1 LHNGSVPNLYQLLL
15 PAKDRVKTFHV
26 GSHEFDTADIG
37 FSTQPSPGTFEF
49 RVQGPDGKTIA
60 GNDNAGHEGVGYT
73 QVREGNTN
81 RDFTDTERRALIEYM
96 KTLR

>member
-1 LHNGSVPNLYQLLL
+1 
-15 PAKDRVKTFHV
+15 
-26 GSHEFDTADIG
+26 
-37 FSTQPSPGTFEF
+37 
-49 RVQGPDGKTIA
+49 
-60 GNDNAGHEGVGYT
+60 VGYT